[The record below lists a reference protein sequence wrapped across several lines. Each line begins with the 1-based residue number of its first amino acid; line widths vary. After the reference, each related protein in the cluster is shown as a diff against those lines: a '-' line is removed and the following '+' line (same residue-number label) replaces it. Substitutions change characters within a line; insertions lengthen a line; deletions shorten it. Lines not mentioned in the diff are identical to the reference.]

1 MLRIL
6 GFLRKKHPKS
16 LEDLKA
22 SFKFKY
28 TYFKEVL
35 TSNNEVL
42 TIITDIEQKLLSHEV
57 FGMSYVRSKATQAVF
72 HTSRMVKNLN
82 ILSNSKYKELDD
94 VLEKINSS
102 IKTEVAKRKEIPA
115 VGWVLPYEDIDK
127 DMVDSVGGKNARIG
141 EIKNRLGLFTPEGFA
156 VTTSAYQYFMEYNQL
171 FDEINKRNM
180 ELDPSDH
187 RSVDTVSEEIQ
198 RLIITAKVPPDMEE
212 AILRAYRKLE
222 EKLGRSLHM
231 ALRSSAIGEDS
242 ELTFAGQYLS
252 ALNIPPQKLIPTY
265 KYILASLYTPRAI
278 FYRLN
283 KGIREEDIAMS
294 VGYLRMIESMVS
306 GVMYSV
312 DPSGLREDNIII
324 NAVLGLGPYAV
335 DGTVNP
341 DTYVVAREGYTIIES
356 RVSPKTVQLVS
367 DPKGGL
373 KEISVLHDQQARPCL
388 LPEEIQALAG
398 CALNLEEHFH
408 SPQDIEWA
416 LDQDRRLVILQS
428 RPLRLA
434 AYEKTGLMESYR
446 KFSGYTILIEKGVV
460 AYPGVGHGPAYHV
473 SHENDL
479 IEFPEGAVLIAK
491 HSSPKFVR
499 VMKKAKAIVTDA
511 GGITGHMASLSREFK
526 VPTILDTRVATERIR
541 QGIEVTVDAYSGI
554 VYEGLVKELV
564 QMHKKEEAYMKD
576 TPIYNA
582 LEKVASFIIPLHLT
596 DPRDKSFIPENC
608 KSLHDIT
615 RYVHEMSFAEMFKI
629 SNVLSGQEGVAVK
642 LNASLPIDL
651 YIIDLGGGIK
661 QGVEATKVKPDVITS
676 IPFKAFLR
684 GMMHPDIR
692 WHEPRIISFRGL
704 LSTMAH
710 TTIRPPHHERNLG
723 DKSYAIISDKYLNF
737 NSRVGYHFSTI
748 DTYCGYSINKNYINF
763 SFKGGAADDMRRIRR
778 VRFIAAILEKLDF
791 TVETKEDLVYARI
804 QKYDQATIE
813 ERLDMLGR
821 LTLCTRQLD
830 MLMDTESRVNWFVN
844 AFMEGNY
851 NFDPD
856 FKKA

>member
-1 MLRIL
+1 
-6 GFLRKKHPKS
+6 
-16 LEDLKA
+16 
-22 SFKFKY
+22 
-28 TYFKEVL
+28 
-35 TSNNEVL
+35 
-42 TIITDIEQKLLSHEV
+42 
-57 FGMSYVRSKATQAVF
+57 
-72 HTSRMVKNLN
+72 
-82 ILSNSKYKELDD
+82 
-94 VLEKINSS
+94 
-102 IKTEVAKRKEIPA
+102 
-115 VGWVLPYEDIDK
+115 
-127 DMVDSVGGKNARIG
+127 
-141 EIKNRLGLFTPEGFA
+141 
-156 VTTSAYQYFMEYNQL
+156 
-171 FDEINKRNM
+171 
-180 ELDPSDH
+180 
-187 RSVDTVSEEIQ
+187 
-198 RLIITAKVPPDMEE
+198 
-212 AILRAYRKLE
+212 
-222 EKLGRSLHM
+222 M

-252 ALNIPPQKLIPTY
+252 ALNIQPQKLITTY

-278 FYRLN
+278 FYRLS

-294 VGYLRMIESMVS
+294 VGCLQMIESTVS

-312 DPSGLREDNIII
+312 DPSNLRGDNIII
-324 NAVLGLGPYAV
+324 NAVWGLGPYAV

-341 DTYVVAREGYTIIES
+341 DIYVVARRDYTVLES
-356 RVSPKTVQLVS
+356 KTSPKAVQLVS
-367 DPKGGL
+367 DSKGGL
-373 KEISVLHDQQARPCL
+373 KEVPVLYDQQARPCL
-388 LPEEIQALAG
+388 LPEEVRTLAR
-398 CALNLEEHFH
+398 CAMNIEEHFH

-434 AYEKTGLMESYR
+434 PYEKMGLIESYR
-446 KFSGYTILIEKGVV
+446 KFSEYPVLIEKGVV
-460 AYPGVGHGPAYHV
+460 AYPGVGYGPAYHV

-479 IEFPEGAVLIAK
+479 IEFPEGAILIAR

-511 GGITGHMASLSREFK
+511 GGITGHMASLAREFK
-526 VPTILDTRVATERIR
+526 VPTILDTRIATERIR
-541 QGIEVTVDAYSGI
+541 PGVEVTVDAYSGI
-554 VYEGLVKELV
+554 VYDGIVKELV
-564 QMHKKEEAYMKD
+564 QMYKKEEAYMKD
-576 TPIYNA
+576 TPIYKA
-582 LEKVASFIIPLHLT
+582 LEKIASFIVPLHLT

-608 KSLHDIT
+608 ESLHDVT
-615 RYVHEMSFAEMFKI
+615 RYVHEMSFSEMFKI
-629 SNVLSGQEGVAVK
+629 SDVLSGQEGIAVK
-642 LNASLPIDL
+642 LNASLPLDL
-651 YIIDLGGGIK
+651 YVIDLGGGLK
-661 QGVEATKVKPDVITS
+661 SGVEAPKVKPDDITS

-704 LSTMAH
+704 LSTVVH
-710 TTIRPPHHERNLG
+710 TTIRSPHNERNLG

-778 VRFIAAILEKLDF
+778 VSFIAAILEKLDF

-804 QKYDQATIE
+804 QKYDQATTE

-830 MLMDTESRVNWFVN
+830 MLMDSESRVTWFVN

-851 NFDPD
+851 NFDHD